1 VNLLAESFGVIA
13 LVVNFIAYRQPS
25 ANSYRLISAIAL
37 GCLSIHFFMIGAM
50 AGSIVTGIAFFRNL
64 IAIRWQG
71 PWVLWSFVAINIAFL
86 IYELLAPQVGSAV
99 YWALALAY
107 SSSLIFTIGSIKLNE
122 PNLIRRWFLLAELLG
137 LMYSVLVGSV
147 SGTVFNIV
155 NLTSILLK
163 LLQDKWAQRL

>member
-1 VNLLAESFGVIA
+1 
-13 LVVNFIAYRQPS
+13 
-25 ANSYRLISAIAL
+25 
-37 GCLSIHFFMIGAM
+37 M
-50 AGSIVTGIAFFRNL
+50 
-64 IAIRWQG
+64 
-71 PWVLWSFVAINIAFL
+71 
-86 IYELLAPQVGSAV
+86 PQVGSAV

-122 PNLIRRWFLLAELLG
+122 PDLIRRWFLLAELLG

>member
-1 VNLLAESFGVIA
+1 MNLLAESFGAVA
-13 LVVNFIAYRQPS
+13 LVLNFIAYRQPS
-25 ANSYRLISAIAL
+25 ANRYRFISAIAL
-37 GCLSIHFFMIGAM
+37 GCLSVHFFMIDAI

-71 PWVLWSFVAINIAFL
+71 PRVLWFFVAVNIAFL
-86 IYELLAPQVGSAV
+86 VYELMFPQGGQPV

-107 SSSLIFTIGSIKLNE
+107 SSSIIFTVGSIKLND
-122 PNLIRRWFLLAELLG
+122 PDLIRRWFLMAEVLG
-137 LMYSVLVGSV
+137 LMYSVLVGSL

-163 LLQDKWAQRL
+163 LLQDKREQRL

>member
-1 VNLLAESFGVIA
+1 MNVLAESFGVAA
-13 LVVNFIAYRQPS
+13 LVLNFIAYRQPS
-25 ANSYRLISAIAL
+25 ANRYRLISAIAL
-37 GCLSIHFFMIGAM
+37 GSLSVHFFMIDAM

-64 IAIRWQG
+64 IAMRWQG
-71 PWVLWSFVAINIAFL
+71 PWVLWSFVVANLVFL
-86 IYELLAPQVGSAV
+86 LYEIMVPQGGEPV

-107 SSSLIFTIGSIKLNE
+107 SSSIIFTVGSIKLND
-122 PNLIRRWFLLAELLG
+122 PDLIRRWFLVAEVLG

-163 LLQDKWAQRL
+163 LLQDKRAGSL

>member
-1 VNLLAESFGVIA
+1 MNLLAESFGVIA

-37 GCLSIHFFMIGAM
+37 GCLSIHFFMIEAM

-71 PWVLWSFVAINIAFL
+71 PWVLWSFVAKNIAFL
-86 IYELLAPQVGSAV
+86 IYELLVPQVGSAV

-122 PNLIRRWFLLAELLG
+122 PDLIRRWFLLAELLG

>member
-1 VNLLAESFGVIA
+1 MNVLAESFGVAA
-13 LVVNFIAYRQPS
+13 LVLNFIAYRQPS
-25 ANSYRLISAIAL
+25 ANRYRLISAIAL
-37 GCLSIHFFMIGAM
+37 GSLSVHFFMIDAM

-64 IAIRWQG
+64 IAMRWQG
-71 PWVLWSFVAINIAFL
+71 PWVLWSFVAANLVFL
-86 IYELLAPQVGSAV
+86 LYEIMVPQGGEPV

-107 SSSLIFTIGSIKLNE
+107 SSSIIFTVGSIKLND
-122 PNLIRRWFLLAELLG
+122 PDLIRRWFLVAEVLG

-163 LLQDKWAQRL
+163 LLQDKRAGSL

>member
-1 VNLLAESFGVIA
+1 MNLLAESFGVAA
-13 LVVNFIAYRQPS
+13 LVLNFIAYRQPS
-25 ANSYRLISAIAL
+25 ANRYRLISAIAL
-37 GCLSIHFFMIGAM
+37 GSLSVHFFMIDAM

-64 IAIRWQG
+64 IALRWQG
-71 PWVLWSFVAINIAFL
+71 PWVLWSFVGVNIAFL
-86 IYELLAPQVGSAV
+86 LYEIMFPQGGQAV

-107 SSSLIFTIGSIKLNE
+107 SSSIIFTVGSIKLND
-122 PNLIRRWFLLAELLG
+122 PDLIRRWFLVAEVLG

-163 LLQDKWAQRL
+163 LLQDKRARTL